1 MSETFELEIATPER
15 LLVREQVVSA
25 QVPAEN
31 GYLGVLPD
39 HAPLFAQLGIGALSY
54 ITEAQSRVAV
64 LVSQGFI
71 EVRDNHAR
79 VLADSAEMASEID
92 AAAAEKAL
100 AEVHSRWPTRL
111 PMPIP
116 ARRSLRGAT
125 PPRAW
130 RRRRK
135 RNKGRG
141 ESAPAVV
148 RRVMVEERRL
158 SRPGRFSPA
167 DRSTA

>member
-71 EVRDNHAR
+71 EVRDNHVR
-79 VLADSAEMASEID
+79 VLADNAEMASEID
-92 AAAAEKAL
+92 TAAAEKAL
-100 AEVHSRWPTRL
+100 AEVQQQMAHQ
-111 PMPIP
+111 P
-116 ARRSLRGAT
+116 AGADPDAVVT
-125 PPRAW
+125 AW
-130 RRRRK
+130 R
-135 RNKGRG
+135 N
-141 ESAPAVV
+141 ATA
-148 RRVMVEERRL
+148 RVE
-158 SRPGRFSPA
+158 
-167 DRSTA
+167 TAKEAK

>member
-1 MSETFELEIATPER
+1 VSETFELEIATPER

-100 AEVHSRWPTRL
+100 AEVQQQMAH
-111 PMPIP
+111 P
-116 ARRSLRGAT
+116 AADADPGAQII
-125 PPRAW
+125 AW
-130 RRRRK
+130 R
-135 RNKGRG
+135 N
-141 ESAPAVV
+141 ATA
-148 RRVMVEERRL
+148 RVE
-158 SRPGRFSPA
+158 
-167 DRSTA
+167 TAKEAK